1 MCLNYLNIIFMQSG
15 LIPALKGMGR
25 ETLGSKVERSA
36 HSKIASGG
44 RAAASIVTLC
54 GSGTLGMRI
63 LSVV

>member
-1 MCLNYLNIIFMQSG
+1 MQSG
-15 LIPALKGMGR
+15 LILALKGMGG
-25 ETLGSKVERSA
+25 ETLGSKVERNA

-63 LSVV
+63 LSTV